1 MNGCGHHHVG
11 NIGVLGV
18 DKNDAAFYQVT
29 LGGRQ
34 GNDAKL
40 GKVIGPSFSAEEM
53 PDVVEKIIQI
63 YLENRHPD
71 EGFLDT
77 LDRIGIDPFKNRV
90 YENRA
95 HGKAKATET
104 EAA

>member
-1 MNGCGHHHVG
+1 MPRTGRPVRLAQGLRHV
-11 NIGVLGV
+11 
-18 DKNDAAFYQVT
+18 
-29 LGGRQ
+29 
-34 GNDAKL
+34 
-40 GKVIGPSFSAEEM
+40 
-53 PDVVEKIIQI
+53 
-63 YLENRHPD
+63 LECRRDQRLRGNRHPD

-95 HGKAKATET
+95 HGKAKAAET